1 VLRELLVLHHK
12 ELQVP
17 KDLREDKEPQEP
29 KDLKVHKVEEEPQ
42 ELKVRQALHLKVPQ
56 VT

>member
-1 VLRELLVLHHK
+1 VLK
-12 ELQVP
+12 
-17 KDLREDKEPQEP
+17 EP

-42 ELKVRQALHLKVPQ
+42 ELKEELVLHLKVLQ

>member
-1 VLRELLVLHHK
+1 VLKV
-12 ELQVP
+12 
-17 KDLREDKEPQEP
+17 P
-29 KDLKVHKVEEEPQ
+29 KDLKVHKVEEVPQ